1 MNTKKENKNAY
12 KQMKFRIGIFQIVNR
27 KTNRKYLSTSTD
39 LERAYN
45 SDKFQLNNGLHR
57 NNDLQRD
64 WNNLGSNE
72 FEFSKV
78 DELNVEDTTTKTKIN
93 ADLKEFIDMYKSE
106 LLKTG
111 ELLYEYENEQ
121 PTL

>member
-1 MNTKKENKNAY
+1 MDAKKENKNAY

-45 SDKFQLNNGLHR
+45 GDKFQINNGLHR
-57 NNDLQRD
+57 NNDLQSD

-72 FEFSKV
+72 FEFSIV
-78 DELNVEDTTTKTKIN
+78 DELNVEDTATKTKIN

-111 ELLYEYENEQ
+111 ELLYE
-121 PTL
+121 